1 MKIKSIGYAT
11 LLALTTAVIS
21 GASNFLNKIAV
32 SAVKDPIVYT
42 TLKNFVVAIL
52 LFGLILALNKKTE
65 IASLTKNQI
74 YKLFAIGAIGGSLPF
89 ALFFTG
95 LKQTS
100 ALNASLIHKTLVL
113 WVILLAVPIL
123 KERIAAWQW
132 VGICAIFGAN
142 LLIGGFTD
150 FKFNPGELMILAA
163 TILWAIENVIAKTA
177 LKDISSITVAA
188 ARMII
193 GSSLLLLFIL
203 ARGGGSAVFNLNS
216 VQWGWT
222 LLASLLLAGYVIA
235 WYEALKYAPAI
246 YVATLLVPATLVTNV
261 LSSVFITHAFSYE
274 QFLSSALFVTGSA
287 LMIYFS
293 KTPQNRLSWNWTG

>member
-32 SAVKDPIVYT
+32 SSVKDPIVYT

-132 VGICAIFGAN
+132 VGICAVFGAN